1 MCWITKQVS
10 FFENNVLTSVEIG
23 EWWTRV
29 DSKMVLL
36 YTIQA
41 DGRTKLAKYYG
52 SMDRFF
58 ACQRHV
64 SRMTVAG
71 IGHHINGRSNGLTR
85 IDVANRLSKESEPFW
100 PNPKER
106 RVTHP
111 PAGYHKNLKGRKKKK
126 RDMWYRLYY
135 LIESGYQNWFN
146 I

>member
-36 YTIQA
+36 YTIQGEDKTRKVLRV
-41 DGRTKLAKYYG
+41 DGWVLCMSTPCFTN
-52 SMDRFF
+52 DR
-58 ACQRHV
+58 
-64 SRMTVAG
+64 
-71 IGHHINGRSNGLTR
+71 GRYWAPHQWPVEWPYTHRRSQSVIKGVGTLLTESKR
-85 IDVANRLSKESEPFW
+85 ATSHASASWLSQEF
-100 PNPKER
+100 
-106 RVTHP
+106 
-111 PAGYHKNLKGRKKKK
+111 KGKKKKEK